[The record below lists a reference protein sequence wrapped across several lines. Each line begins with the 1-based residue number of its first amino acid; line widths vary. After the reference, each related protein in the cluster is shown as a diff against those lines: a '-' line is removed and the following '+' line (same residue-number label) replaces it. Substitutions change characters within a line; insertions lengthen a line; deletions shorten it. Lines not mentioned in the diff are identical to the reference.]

1 MAKKIKENRKTFLIF
16 LLLVVLLAVFIASLG
31 FGRYPIRIKEIVGI
45 FASKIT
51 HVEPFW
57 QSSAEDILFRVRL
70 PRIVLACLVGASLS
84 VAGASYQ
91 GIFQNPMASPDILGT
106 SAGAS
111 FGAALAIMLFAHREA
126 VALGAFVAGMASIAF
141 VFLVSRKA
149 KGNRILGLVLS
160 GIMVSS
166 LFTAGV
172 SYLKLVADPADQ
184 LPSIT
189 YWLMGS
195 LASTD
200 VSDLKF
206 ALVPMLIGML
216 PLFLLR
222 WQINALTMGEE
233 EAKTMGVNTGVV
245 RITVIL
251 CATLITAASVSVSGV
266 IGWVGLVI
274 PHLCRRV
281 VGNNYQ
287 YLLPASLIGGALFLL
302 CVDNISRNAL
312 NTEIPIGILT
322 AVIGAPFFM
331 YLLTRKEEQY

>member
-1 MAKKIKENRKTFLIF
+1 MTRKLKENRKTFLIV
-16 LLLVVLLAVFIASLG
+16 LLLIALVITFVVSLG

-45 FASKIT
+45 FMSKIFS
-51 HVEPFW
+51 VQPFW
-57 QSSAEDILFRVRL
+57 DSSAEDILFRVRL
-70 PRIVLACLVGASLS
+70 PRIVLACLVGASLA

-111 FGAALAIMLFAHREA
+111 FGAALAIMLFAQRGA
-126 VALGAFVAGMASIAF
+126 IALGAFAAGMASIAF
-141 VFLVSRKA
+141 VFLVSRKT

-172 SYLKLVADPADQ
+172 SYLKLVADPTDQ

-195 LASTD
+195 LAST
-200 VSDLKF
+200 SLNDLKF
-206 ALVPMLIGML
+206 ALLPMLIGIV

-233 EAKTMGVNTGVV
+233 EAKTMGVNTKAV
-245 RITVIL
+245 RATVIL
-251 CATLITAASVSVSGV
+251 CATLVTAASVSVSGV

-274 PHLCRRV
+274 PHLCRRM

-287 YLLPASLIGGALFLL
+287 YLLPASLVTGALFLL